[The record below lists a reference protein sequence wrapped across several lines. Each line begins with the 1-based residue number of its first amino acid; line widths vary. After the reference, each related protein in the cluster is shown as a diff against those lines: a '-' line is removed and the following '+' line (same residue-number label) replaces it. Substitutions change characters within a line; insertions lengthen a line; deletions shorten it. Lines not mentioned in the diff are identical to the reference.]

1 MNKINYKKIGAAVM
15 VFSLFILLPL
25 VVSFA
30 QTQGTPKAI
39 KVTIDNPLGANNME
53 VKGVLEKI
61 MNIVELV
68 GGIVVAFFIIFSG
81 FKFVMAKG
89 NPGDLEKAREMFYA
103 TVIGGAILLGAGIIT
118 EIVVTTVE
126 TIKG

>member
-1 MNKINYKKIGAAVM
+1 MNKINYKKLGAALIIFTLLV
-15 VFSLFILLPL
+15 LLPL

-30 QTQGTPKAI
+30 QTQGTPKAT

-81 FKFVMAKG
+81 FKFVMARG
-89 NPGDLEKAREMFYA
+89 NPGDLDKAKEMFYA
-103 TVIGGAILLGAGIIT
+103 TVIGGAILLGAGIIA

-126 TIKG
+126 TIKK

>member
-1 MNKINYKKIGAAVM
+1 MNKINYKKTSAILI
-15 VFSLFILLPL
+15 VFTLLVLLPL
-25 VVSFA
+25 AISFA
-30 QTQGTPKAI
+30 TNGTPAAS

-53 VKGVLEKI
+53 VKDVLIKI

-81 FKFVMAKG
+81 FKFVMARG

-103 TVIGGAILLGAGIIT
+103 TVIGGAILLGAGIIA
-118 EIVVTTVE
+118 EVVVSTVK